1 MVHIQDGNA
10 FLWDINGMTIFSF
23 FQYLT
28 NSGFSYPA
36 NLPSKMLQPRSD
48 GPLTVS
54 NIPGSF
60 GAKKIQTR
68 FLWAL
73 VVWLFWTQSNK
84 FSLNLQLNLGRPM
97 KQSGRAGTLRPLPQR
112 REMEGS
118 LGLSVAVVF
127 VVLGDGVSVAKR
139 VQGTNVSCKI
149 SKSWE
154 ILFSWVCL
162 GSGCE
167 IFLGGLRGWNAGKAS
182 QMSARRGFTSHCLL
196 RGAFLIGNGPNKGR
210 CKDRQSINVQNE
222 VYNKQRQFFHT
233 WNVWFLEC
241 EGPGTNFMG
250 LEQVSHKKNEAR
262 WKGAIRRVFLCILW
276 MVIARFLKHQQ

>member
-1 MVHIQDGNA
+1 M
-10 FLWDINGMTIFSF
+10 
-23 FQYLT
+23 
-28 NSGFSYPA
+28 
-36 NLPSKMLQPRSD
+36 
-48 GPLTVS
+48 
-54 NIPGSF
+54 
-60 GAKKIQTR
+60 
-68 FLWAL
+68 
-73 VVWLFWTQSNK
+73 
-84 FSLNLQLNLGRPM
+84 QLNLGRHTHETVWKSSSSLPRCPILVA
-97 KQSGRAGTLRPLPQR
+97 QCETGNAIVSGTLRPLPQR

-182 QMSARRGFTSHCLL
+182 QMIARRGFTSHCLL
-196 RGAFLIGNGPNKGR
+196 RGAFLIGSGPNKGC
-210 CKDRQSINVQNE
+210 CKDRESINVQNE

-233 WNVWFLEC
+233 
-241 EGPGTNFMG
+241 
-250 LEQVSHKKNEAR
+250 
-262 WKGAIRRVFLCILW
+262 
-276 MVIARFLKHQQ
+276 

>member
-73 VVWLFWTQSNK
+73 VVWLF
-84 FSLNLQLNLGRPM
+84 
-97 KQSGRAGTLRPLPQR
+97 
-112 REMEGS
+112 
-118 LGLSVAVVF
+118 
-127 VVLGDGVSVAKR
+127 
-139 VQGTNVSCKI
+139 
-149 SKSWE
+149 
-154 ILFSWVCL
+154 
-162 GSGCE
+162 
-167 IFLGGLRGWNAGKAS
+167 
-182 QMSARRGFTSHCLL
+182 
-196 RGAFLIGNGPNKGR
+196 
-210 CKDRQSINVQNE
+210 
-222 VYNKQRQFFHT
+222 
-233 WNVWFLEC
+233 
-241 EGPGTNFMG
+241 
-250 LEQVSHKKNEAR
+250 
-262 WKGAIRRVFLCILW
+262 
-276 MVIARFLKHQQ
+276 